1 VTKDEF
7 LANPIVVLAHGRADI
22 PREWIAAAWQ
32 QPLFREYI
40 IDLTIRSV
48 VKTGT
53 PGLAVE
59 WLELLPGALSGQQVA
74 ELYVTIKEGTERSE
88 TEWRPDFE
96 SLFPN
101 DLDALPP
108 VDIQREIDNTIVE
121 LIFYIGLR
129 RIANVRAAVNR
140 IVINNWDRARIRI
153 KTDVLRAIPEC
164 NRLLQ
169 QLSLDGEEEV
179 TLLQIATLLGDEAIV
194 EVLTD
199 AGLP

>member
-7 LANPIVVLAHGRADI
+7 LANPIVAVAHGRADI
-22 PREWIAAAWQ
+22 PREWIAVAWQ

-40 IDLTIRSV
+40 TDLTIRSV

-59 WLELLPGALSGQQVA
+59 WLELLPGALSGQQIA

-101 DLDALPP
+101 NLDALPT

-129 RIANVRAAVNR
+129 RIVNVRAAVNR
-140 IVINNWDRARIRI
+140 IVINKWDRARIRI
-153 KTDVLRAIPEC
+153 KTDILRAIPEC